1 MSALFVQ
8 YAEKNETYR
17 GGKMKRRTLLGGT
30 IAVAMIGLT
39 SNVGAQQ
46 PPIKIGMSMP
56 QTGGLAGGGR
66 ASLLG
71 IEIWRDDVNA
81 RGGLLGRKVELVV
94 YDDKSSASETPAIYS
109 KLLDVDKVDLL
120 FAPYATV
127 PTAPIMPLVK
137 QRGLLL
143 IGNFSFQ
150 VNSKVGHDMWFNN
163 APWGPPDSWAS
174 SFLDLGQK
182 AGGKT
187 IALLAADQEFAQ
199 NLAKTAR
206 EVATKRN
213 MPIVFDQAYP
223 PNTVEFS
230 SIIRALKAAKPDIVY
245 VASYP
250 PDSAGILRAVN
261 EIGIGDNVKIFG
273 GGMVGLQFGAVMEN
287 LGSLL
292 NGVVNYNSW
301 LPEKSMYY
309 DGTKEFFETYS
320 KRAVEAKVDPLGY
333 YLAPFGYASGQLV
346 EQAIKAVGSL
356 DQKALAK
363 YLRENTHKT
372 IVGPITFAADG
383 EWKETGTL
391 QAQFRGVVDKNIQ
404 QFRTSGKQVILFP
417 EKLKSGDLITPF
429 EAARK

>member
-1 MSALFVQ
+1 
-8 YAEKNETYR
+8 
-17 GGKMKRRTLLGGT
+17 MKRRTLLGAS
-30 IAVAMIGLT
+30 IAVVVIGLT
-39 SNVGAQQ
+39 SGAVAQQ
-46 PPIKIGMSMP
+46 PPIKIGMSMA
-56 QTGGLAGGGR
+56 QTGGLAGGGK

-81 RGGLLGRKVELVV
+81 KGGLLGRKVELVV

-127 PTAPIMPLVK
+127 PTAPLMPLVK

-163 APWGPPDSWAS
+163 SPWGPADSWAA
-174 SFLDLGQK
+174 SFLEIGQK

-187 IALLAADQEFAQ
+187 VALLAADQEFAQ
-199 NLAKTAR
+199 NLAQTAR
-206 EVATKRN
+206 DVAKRLN
-213 MPIVFDQAYP
+213 MPIVYDQAYP
-223 PNTVEFS
+223 PNTVEYS
-230 SIIRALKAAKPDIVY
+230 SILRALKATKPDIVY

-250 PDSAGILRAVN
+250 QESAGILRAVN
-261 EIGIGDNVKIFG
+261 EIGIGDNVK
-273 GGMVGLQFGAVMEN
+273 VGLQFGAVMEN

-292 NGVVNYNSW
+292 NGVVNYNTW
-301 LPEKSMYY
+301 LPEPSMYHE
-309 DGTKEFFETYS
+309 GTKAFFDIYT
-320 KRAVEAKVDPLGY
+320 KRAIEAKVDPLGY
-333 YLAPFGYASGQLV
+333 YLAPFGYASGQLI

-363 YLRENTHKT
+363 YLHENTFKT

-383 EWKETGTL
+383 ERKESATL
-391 QAQFRGVVDKNIQ
+391 QAQFRGIVDKNIE
-404 QFRTSGKQVILFP
+404 QFRQPGKQVILFP
-417 EKLKSGDLITPF
+417 PNLKSGDLVAPF

>member
-1 MSALFVQ
+1 
-8 YAEKNETYR
+8 
-17 GGKMKRRTLLGGT
+17 MKRRTLLGGT
-30 IAVAMIGLT
+30 ITAAVLGLTFGLT
-39 SNVGAQQ
+39 SAALAQQ
-46 PPIKIGMSMP
+46 PPIKIGMSMA
-56 QTGGLAGGGR
+56 QTGGLAGGGK
-66 ASLLG
+66 ASQLG

-81 RGGLLGRKVELVV
+81 RGGLLGRKVELIV

-109 KLLDVDKVDLL
+109 KLLDVDKVDIL

-127 PTAPIMPLVK
+127 PTAPLMPLVK
-137 QRGLLL
+137 QRGMLLM
-143 IGNFSFQ
+143 GNFSFQ

-163 APWGPPDSWAS
+163 APWGPADSWAA
-174 SFLDLGQK
+174 SFLELGQK

-199 NLAKTAR
+199 NLALTAR
-206 EVATKRN
+206 DVAKKMN
-213 MPIVFDQAYP
+213 MQVVFDQAYP

-230 SIIRALKAAKPDIVY
+230 SILRALKAAKPDIVY

-292 NGVVNYNSW
+292 NGVVNYNTW
-301 LPEKSMYY
+301 LPEPSMQNE
-309 DGTKEFFETYS
+309 GTKAFFETYT
-320 KRAVEAKVDPLGY
+320 KRAIEAKVDPLGY
-333 YLAPFGYASGQLV
+333 YLAPFGYASGQMI

-363 YLRENTHKT
+363 YLRENEHKT
-372 IVGPITFAADG
+372 IVGPISFAADG
-383 EWKETGTL
+383 ERKESATL
-391 QAQFRGVVDKNIQ
+391 QAQFRGVVDKNMD
-404 QFRTSGKQVILFP
+404 QFRKPGTQVILFP
-417 EKLKSGDLITPF
+417 AKMKSGDLISPF